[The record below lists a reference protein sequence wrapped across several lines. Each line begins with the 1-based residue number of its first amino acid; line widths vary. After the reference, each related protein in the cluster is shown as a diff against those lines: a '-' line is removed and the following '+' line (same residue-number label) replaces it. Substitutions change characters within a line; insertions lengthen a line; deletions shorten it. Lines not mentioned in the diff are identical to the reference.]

1 MNNQFR
7 YGSLISNY
15 TQISVMIHSPYLIRS
30 CRPVNDYLVLFVTD
44 TKSSCKSKPQWCSN
58 LAFMLKRGSYTRG
71 CAGREHHHSWPIA
84 TEKKRG
90 RAISSRW
97 EILSHEV
104 LKGQYSVH
112 TTSPLLSITPSTSP
126 KWPKSCELPWERNKG
141 TLLSLISLLKSSSIS
156 SDCAAECNESGGV
169 WWISG

>member
-1 MNNQFR
+1 MNNQSR

-44 TKSSCKSKPQWCSN
+44 TKSSCKSKPQWHSN
-58 LAFMLKRGSYTRG
+58 LAFMLKHGSYTRG
-71 CAGREHHHSWPIA
+71 CAGWERRHSWPIA

-90 RAISSRW
+90 RAISSHR

-104 LKGQYSVH
+104 LKGQYSVQNF
-112 TTSPLLSITPSTSP
+112 SSVDYPLHFP
-126 KWPKSCELPWERNKG
+126 KMTQTMWASVREEQGDFIVPHLFPQV
-141 TLLSLISLLKSSSIS
+141 LFHLI
-156 SDCAAECNESGGV
+156 
-169 WWISG
+169 